1 MGSDSL
7 KKDQNAPKINSQA
20 ASSGLSAN
28 MSRFVK
34 TVALCS
40 IPIAVSLFSHDA
52 KQPADSSAYSHG
64 TILCLQGDDGPG
76 LRLLLTQKHTCEGR
90 LSYPRLEIDIK
101 ERPVPVRKS
110 IVIGPDNL
118 AFRCL
123 NPKESCEQL
132 VSGELFFEHFEDR
145 SKKTEISGTDG
156 HYELRFRT
164 RTERGRFKVD
174 CEGICG

>member
-1 MGSDSL
+1 VGPDSL

-20 ASSGLSAN
+20 AYSELSAN

-52 KQPADSSAYSHG
+52 KQPADSGAYSHG

-101 ERPVPVRKS
+101 EEPVPVRKS

-132 VSGELFFEHFEDR
+132 VSGELFFEHFEHR

-174 CEGICG
+174 CVGICG